1 MNLPAEWADVERV
14 QLEFDPSCEAMI
26 FDTEGCPLQG
36 ITGGG
41 GIDRRVEFIL
51 PKEKRA
57 SGYKCAFLSLSR
69 AKNVLLFLFPRGG
82 SLTTFR
88 RTRRLHRGLVQCHV
102 RQRTLRDECAARHE
116 PVLHCESPSRTRFTL
131 PGRPQRLTSGCTSG
145 WSARSS
151 RVQTSSSR
159 EWRRGDC
166 CGISGE
172 LKTAVL
178 ARQPRSPRLM
188 RNSAGF

>member
-57 SGYKCAFLSLSR
+57 SGYKCAFLSLARQKCASRPLLSRRQAHHFSPHPQITSRSR
-69 AKNVLLFLFPRGG
+69 AMPCSATDSSKRM
-82 SLTTFR
+82 R
-88 RTRRLHRGLVQCHV
+88 RPT
-102 RQRTLRDECAARHE
+102 
-116 PVLHCESPSRTRFTL
+116 
-131 PGRPQRLTSGCTSG
+131 
-145 WSARSS
+145 
-151 RVQTSSSR
+151 
-159 EWRRGDC
+159 
-166 CGISGE
+166 
-172 LKTAVL
+172 
-178 ARQPRSPRLM
+178 
-188 RNSAGF
+188 

>member
-57 SGYKCAFLSLSR
+57 SGYKCALWRNRHLYHFFFEEAHHFPLHSQITSR
-69 AKNVLLFLFPRGG
+69 FRAMPC
-82 SLTTFR
+82 SATDYSR
-88 RTRRLHRGLVQCHV
+88 RTRRP
-102 RQRTLRDECAARHE
+102 T
-116 PVLHCESPSRTRFTL
+116 
-131 PGRPQRLTSGCTSG
+131 
-145 WSARSS
+145 
-151 RVQTSSSR
+151 
-159 EWRRGDC
+159 
-166 CGISGE
+166 
-172 LKTAVL
+172 
-178 ARQPRSPRLM
+178 
-188 RNSAGF
+188 

>member
-1 MNLPAEWADVERV
+1 MRSGNRLNRPRKASVLAPRGQSQSRVYASFKFTQLISILLSHWFRVTMNLPAEWADVERV

-57 SGYKCAFLSLSR
+57 SGYKCAFPVGEGFS
-69 AKNVLLFLFPRGG
+69 
-82 SLTTFR
+82 TFEEAHYF
-88 RTRRLHRGLVQCHV
+88 TRRLHRGLVQCHV

-116 PVLHCESPSRTRFTL
+116 PLLHGESPSPPCTQFTL
-131 PGRPQRLTSGCTSG
+131 LGRPQRLTSGCAFG
-145 WSARSS
+145 
-151 RVQTSSSR
+151 
-159 EWRRGDC
+159 
-166 CGISGE
+166 
-172 LKTAVL
+172 
-178 ARQPRSPRLM
+178 
-188 RNSAGF
+188 